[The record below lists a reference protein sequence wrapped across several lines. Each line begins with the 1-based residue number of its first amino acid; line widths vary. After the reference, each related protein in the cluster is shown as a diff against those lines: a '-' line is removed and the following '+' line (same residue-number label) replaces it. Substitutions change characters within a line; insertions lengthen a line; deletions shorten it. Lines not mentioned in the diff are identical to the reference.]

1 MNDRNNGHDPNNK
14 NLNSDVNRDAEL
26 ARYSRHS
33 SGARNRYAGQSV
45 SGATDDSR
53 EKQVVSRGGDSRSDD
68 VRLRRDHSATSSGDS
83 RSDDVRL
90 RRDHSVSRG
99 ESSRYSASNYGRQP
113 HASAYSTKSSR
124 HVKSD
129 KKIDD
134 SSSATNAKNLSSK
147 PKKFAK
153 NIGPKKIIAIAVAVL
168 LLILI
173 SVGAYLFSIQ
183 RNLNSGIEDGLGNI
197 LVDKEITKEPF
208 YMLLLGTD
216 GSLER
221 ENDPTYAGDP
231 TRSDSIML
239 LRIDPVSDIVT
250 VVSIHR
256 DTMVEIEGHGTQKIN
271 AAFAF
276 GGQELM
282 TKTVAEYAGVE
293 ISHYAEINFDGF
305 VEIVDALGG
314 IEVDVPTEIND
325 ADAGGYL
332 AAGPQVLDGEQ
343 ALILS
348 RSRHTYDNFGDG
360 DSYRAANQR
369 LVLSAVVNKILQ
381 SGPAKMTSS
390 ISALSKFVT
399 TDLTLEEIMGLA
411 TAFKGFS
418 TAEGFFTG
426 MDPTT
431 PEYIDGVWYEVCDKP
446 AWDEMMKRVDRG
458 LPPNEAGVIDV
469 ATGTILATSGG
480 EVTTQGHYGTVA
492 VRNGSE
498 IAGAGT
504 YAGDELTKLGY
515 SVNVSNAAEGDYPE
529 TLVIYNDNS
538 DATLA
543 QAIVDHFGAGKA
555 IQNDG
560 SYLISQDFMLV
571 IGDDWPKNLVPGSSP
586 SAPETSQGKPA
597 L

>member
-14 NLNSDVNRDAEL
+14 NFNSDVNRDAEL

-53 EKQVVSRGGDSRSDD
+53 ENQVVSRGGDSRSDD
-68 VRLRRDHSATSSGDS
+68 VRLRRDHS
-83 RSDDVRL
+83 
-90 RRDHSVSRG
+90 VSRG
-99 ESSRYSASNYGRQP
+99 DSSRYSASNYGRQP

-134 SSSATNAKNLSSK
+134 SSAATNAKNLSSK

>member
-1 MNDRNNGHDPNNK
+1 MSDKRNQHH
-14 NLNSDVNRDAEL
+14 SDDKKFTSDANTDVEL

-33 SGARNRYAGQSV
+33 SSARGRYTRDL
-45 SGATDDSR
+45 SGADLHGASSSDASTAASSKR
-53 EKQVVSRGGDSRSDD
+53 NSSAVSRASSKDSASIADSSRTSRYESSAARSD
-68 VRLRRDHSATSSGDS
+68 LN
-83 RSDDVRL
+83 
-90 RRDHSVSRG
+90 
-99 ESSRYSASNYGRQP
+99 RYSASNYGRQP
-113 HASAYSTKSSR
+113 KASSYSTSFNKYTKNNKTNPEDTDENNASKSTSS
-124 HVKSD
+124 H
-129 KKIDD
+129 KK
-134 SSSATNAKNLSSK
+134 TSK
-147 PKKFAK
+147 FLT
-153 NIGPKKIIAIAVAVL
+153 PKKIIAIVAAVL

-173 SVGAYLFSIQ
+173 SVGAYVFSIQ
-183 RNLNSGIEDGLGNI
+183 KNLNSGIEDGLSNI

-221 ENDPTYAGDP
+221 ENDPNYAGDP

-239 LRIDPVSDIVT
+239 LRIDPVSNLVT

-256 DTMVEIEGHGTQKIN
+256 DTMVEIEGYGTQKIN
-271 AAFAF
+271 AAFAY

-282 TKTVAEYAGVE
+282 TKTVAEYAGVD

-332 AAGPQVLDGEQ
+332 AAGPQVLNGEQ

-348 RSRHTYDNFGDG
+348 RSRHTYDNYGDG

-390 ISALSKFVT
+390 VSALSNYVT
-399 TDLTLEEIMGLA
+399 TDLSLEEIMGLA
-411 TAFKGFS
+411 TAFQGFS
-418 TAEGFFTG
+418 TEEGLYTG
-426 MDPTT
+426 MDPTIS
-431 PEYIDGVWYEVCDKP
+431 EYIDGVWYEVCDKP
-446 AWDEMMKRVDRG
+446 AWDEMMKRVDKG
-458 LPPNEAGVIDV
+458 LPPNEEGLVDV

-480 EVTTQGHYGTVA
+480 SITTQGHHGSIA

-504 YAGDELTKLGY
+504 YAGDELAKLGY
-515 SVNVSNAAEGDYPE
+515 SVNVANAAKGDYPK
-529 TLVIYNDNS
+529 TMVIYNESSN
-538 DATLA
+538 ATLA
-543 QAIVDHFGAGKA
+543 QAIVDHFGAGVALK
-555 IQNDG
+555 NDG
-560 SYLISQDFMLV
+560 SYLITEDFMLV
-571 IGDDWPKNLVPGSSP
+571 IGEDWPATLVPGSSP